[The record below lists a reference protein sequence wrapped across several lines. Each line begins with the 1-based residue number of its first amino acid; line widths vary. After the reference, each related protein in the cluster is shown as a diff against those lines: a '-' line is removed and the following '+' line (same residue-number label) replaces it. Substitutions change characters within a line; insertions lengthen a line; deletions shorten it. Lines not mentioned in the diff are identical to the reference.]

1 VAHAQAFLGVGKD
14 SIQKLT
20 DRCMRE
26 KSSRAH
32 ANRLRN

>member
-1 VAHAQAFLGVGKD
+1 MGVGKD

-20 DRCMRE
+20 DRCTRE

-32 ANRLRN
+32 GDRLRN